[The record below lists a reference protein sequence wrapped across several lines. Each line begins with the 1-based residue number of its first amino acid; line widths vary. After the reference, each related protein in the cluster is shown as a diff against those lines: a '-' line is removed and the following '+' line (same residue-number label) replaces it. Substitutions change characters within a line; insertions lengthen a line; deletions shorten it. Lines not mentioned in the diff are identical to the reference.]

1 MVIITGTKNIYAKEY
16 DIHSTDLPTAV
27 TLTVALCPVPTVL
40 IGTQVYTPSALTV
53 TLSTPEL
60 LLPMRASLKE
70 KRYRCAA
77 GLASVLQLSDTSE
90 SRSSVVFEGVIVI
103 LVPVGTSKNN

>member
-16 DIHSTDLPTAV
+16 DIHGIDLPTAV

-53 TLSTPEL
+53 TLNTPEL
-60 LLPMRASLKE
+60 LLQIR
-70 KRYRCAA
+70 
-77 GLASVLQLSDTSE
+77 V
-90 SRSSVVFEGVIVI
+90 SS
-103 LVPVGTSKNN
+103 K